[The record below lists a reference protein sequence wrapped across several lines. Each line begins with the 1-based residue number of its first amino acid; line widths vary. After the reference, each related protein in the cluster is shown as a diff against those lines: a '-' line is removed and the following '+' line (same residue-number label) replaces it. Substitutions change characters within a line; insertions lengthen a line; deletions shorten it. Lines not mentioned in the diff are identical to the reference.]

1 MDMTISIF
9 LENRFTL
16 SSFSLKIYNVNL
28 VSVVTL
34 LGVLTKSVTLACLKV
49 FHRPSWYLV
58 SLAAVFFGCHATL
71 ALRDIQKTA
80 ARETKDLING

>member
-28 VSVVTL
+28 VTVVTL
-34 LGVLTKSVTLACLKV
+34 LRVLTKKC
-49 FHRPSWYLV
+49 HV
-58 SLAAVFFGCHATL
+58 SLLESFPSTL
-71 ALRDIQKTA
+71 MVIKRVQRI
-80 ARETKDLING
+80 